1 MKGKLASCQERR
13 LSVLLR
19 NPVGRTMGM
28 VLDGVRARAGNR
40 AVLTVDPDHR
50 QRCKDL
56 IIFTWGVDGGQEQAV
71 KESVLDFED

>member
-56 IIFTWGVDGGQEQAV
+56 IIFHMGRRRGPGAGS
-71 KESVLDFED
+71 KEISVGL